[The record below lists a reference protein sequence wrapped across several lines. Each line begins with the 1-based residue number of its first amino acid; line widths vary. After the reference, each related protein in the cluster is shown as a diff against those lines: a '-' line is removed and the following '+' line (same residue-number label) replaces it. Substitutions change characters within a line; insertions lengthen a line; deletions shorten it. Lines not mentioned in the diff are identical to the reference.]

1 MSYQQQ
7 PPEDPYQ
14 QTRAPFTPY
23 QEQRPYQS
31 QPSYA
36 PPPPQHQQPGYQQP
50 RDPYYGRPDSP
61 PVQQHQP
68 AYSRDQRAY
77 PPQVAPASHRA
88 HRQAAGKQYGLR
100 GAESFWYVLG
110 CIAMGAAY
118 FSKIPGKKAAC
129 EVFSELQLDGQ
140 GLSRSYSL
148 RGMEGFWY
156 VLMCLGFGAGYF
168 AKVSAKKALWELV
181 GMVQAAPGEYA
192 EAIGRALSGT
202 SSATPYRPGY

>member
-1 MSYQQQ
+1 MSYQQ
-7 PPEDPYQ
+7 PPDHPYQ
-14 QTRAPFTPY
+14 QQVRPSFTPY
-23 QEQRPYQS
+23 QQS
-31 QPSYA
+31 QPSYGQ
-36 PPPPQHQQPGYQQP
+36 PQVQQAGYQQP
-50 RDPYYGRPDSP
+50 PDPYYGRGDLRPA
-61 PVQQHQP
+61 QQYQA
-68 AYSRDQRAY
+68 AYAPDQRAF
-77 PPQVAPASHRA
+77 PAQPAPASHRA

-100 GAESFWYVLG
+100 GAEGFWYVLG

-129 EVFSELQLDGQ
+129 EVFGELQLDGQ
-140 GLSRSYSL
+140 GLSQSYSL

-192 EAIGRALSGT
+192 EAIGRALSGLGV
-202 SSATPYRPGY
+202 AGQPRY

>member
-1 MSYQQQ
+1 MSYQQ
-7 PPEDPYQ
+7 PPDDPYQ
-14 QTRAPFTPY
+14 QQGRPSFTPH
-23 QEQRPYQS
+23 RQS
-31 QPSYA
+31 QPYYG
-36 PPPPQHQQPGYQQP
+36 PPPGQLGYRQPQQQPYYGDGDLQPAQQYQPGYAP
-50 RDPYYGRPDSP
+50 
-61 PVQQHQP
+61 
-68 AYSRDQRAY
+68 DQRAY
-77 PPQVAPASHRA
+77 PTPAAHPSHRPQ
-88 HRQAAGKQYGLR
+88 HQAVGKQYALR

-140 GLSRSYSL
+140 GPSRSYSL

-192 EAIGRALSGT
+192 EAIGRALLSRAGPGMPSG
-202 SSATPYRPGY
+202 PQY